1 MEIEIQFFFQN
12 YATQR
17 KRRNNIKYL
26 IDDSG
31 VKHEDRDT
39 IKLLVQNYF
48 MNLFSSEVAQVDP
61 AVLGDVASKVTG
73 SMNQD
78 LLAPYTREEVKKAL
92 FSIGDLKAPGPDG
105 LHAIFYKRFWDML
118 GEELEDEVLEAV
130 NSATVPEGWNATTIV
145 LIPKVEAPEKV
156 SQFRPI
162 SLCNVVYKVISKL
175 LANRLKKILPD
186 IISYNQSA
194 FVPGWLITDN
204 ILIAYESIHAIKNKK
219 GKRGLCALKLDMHK
233 AYDRVEWVYLEKIML
248 KLGFDQRWE
257 KLIMSCV
264 TSVSYNVRFNGM
276 ETEVFTPTRGLRQGD
291 PLSPYLFL
299 LVAEGLSSM
308 LHGAESRGELEG
320 VRVCRGAPVISHLFF
335 ADDSLILMHA
345 DRRNAT
351 NLKNVLDTYC
361 VASGQK
367 LSHDK
372 SSIFFSMN
380 TMVEVKEEV
389 CQILNVMTESLNDK
403 YFGLPALVGAER
415 SDCFRHLVDR
425 VRQRVNGWKEKLLSM
440 GGKEVLIKSIAQAI
454 PVYAM
459 MVFKIPQNICKGISD
474 TISQYWWGDDDEKK
488 RIHWRVWWKMC
499 VPKNRGGMGFRDLQ
513 SFNLALLAKQVWCL
527 LSDSD
532 SLCARVLRA
541 KYYTNGKLLE
551 EKLKRGAS
559 YT

>member
-1 MEIEIQFFFQN
+1 M
-12 YATQR
+12 
-17 KRRNNIKYL
+17 
-26 IDDSG
+26 
-31 VKHEDRDT
+31 
-39 IKLLVQNYF
+39 
-48 MNLFSSEVAQVDP
+48 
-61 AVLGDVASKVTG
+61 
-73 SMNQD
+73 
-78 LLAPYTREEVKKAL
+78 
-92 FSIGDLKAPGPDG
+92 
-105 LHAIFYKRFWDML
+105 
-118 GEELEDEVLEAV
+118 
-130 NSATVPEGWNATTIV
+130 
-145 LIPKVEAPEKV
+145 
-156 SQFRPI
+156 
-162 SLCNVVYKVISKL
+162 VYKVISKL

-194 FVPGWLITDN
+194 FVPGRLITDN

-248 KLGFDQRWE
+248 KLGFDQRWV

-299 LVAEGLSSM
+299 LVAEGLYNM

-351 NLKNVLDTYC
+351 NLKNVLDTYYA
-361 VASGQK
+361 ASGQK

-403 YFGLPALVGAER
+403 YLGLPALVSAER
-415 SDCFRHLVDR
+415 SDCFQHLVDR

-513 SFNLALLAKQVWCL
+513 SFNLALLAKQVWRL

-541 KYYTNGKLLE
+541 KYYPNGKLLE
-551 EKLKRGAS
+551 AKLKRGAS
-559 YT
+559 YTWQSILAGLECFKQGYICRVGDGS